1 MCVEKAIRDPLH
13 LTCIHHDVYI
23 HMSRTQIYLEKS
35 QLEALRKQA
44 QKRRLT
50 VSAIIREI
58 IRENLTVKRRP
69 TLKIKHE
76 SLLEASDRIGKMG
89 MKGPKDLARNV
100 DKYLYGK
107 DFR

>member
-1 MCVEKAIRDPLH
+1 MTH
-13 LTCIHHDVYI
+13 IHHGVYYTY
-23 HMSRTQIYLEKS
+23 MSRTQIYLGKS

-50 VSAIIREI
+50 VSAIIRDI
-58 IRENLTVKRRP
+58 IRENFMTKRKP
-69 TLKIKHE
+69 ILKIKHE